1 MSNLSFGLPKVPLK
15 KASSVGIIDARKSA
29 TPSMEAPIKYN
40 NVQVLKQLISANQ
53 ILDRWS
59 EDRNRLATT
68 FQTEDLSSN
77 LLGATLSCDNRC
89 MCHGGW
95 GAAPFSSSQICVGC
109 SVLLRLV
116 PKTRIPETGLVKI
129 LVGSYAGSELQIRSS
144 ATEMVAYQHDPY
156 SASMMEILTQKL
168 RAVDSC
174 DPGFLATISKS
185 KIWSAGSNVTH
196 YIAISSILQ
205 QIMLERGIPSIPPFR
220 WAYGCANETFV
231 VDEKF
236 SLGIG
241 NLESVISVPEYVDS
255 PRTPMARSSPVIP
268 LTRNVAGGILT
279 QLIAILHLLAGHG
292 FVHGEPSLS
301 FLGFS
306 AKKSYFEYDGV
317 KIESPVTM
325 HLIPSPKSSIN
336 LKRADG
342 HHRLINRISPH
353 MREITSMK
361 IPVIESRAFL
371 TTKTGVS
378 GGAGTSER
386 CQKPSSPVM
395 AGSGFRS
402 PCMEEIKQH
411 QVMGYRI
418 GDFKDVFASYV
429 QNSGVP
435 LFHLSFDV
443 YAFMVSLMMEPSFY
457 RAVHNDLRL
466 KTIWSDLWFH
476 SEYELVEAKLMELRH
491 ADDRKIASSKEI
503 LNFLAPL
510 NLRCNALDYL
520 WQSLKKV

>member
-1 MSNLSFGLPKVPLK
+1 MSSLSVGLPKVPLK
-15 KASSVGIIDARKSA
+15 KSSSVGIIDARKSPVIS
-29 TPSMEAPIKYN
+29 TEDPIKYN
-40 NVQVLKQLISANQ
+40 NVQVLKQMVSATQ
-53 ILDRWS
+53 ILDRWNL
-59 EDRNRLATT
+59 DRSCLATA
-68 FQTEDLSSN
+68 FHEEDLGSN
-77 LLGATLSCDNRC
+77 ILGHTLSHDNRC

-116 PKTRIPETGLVKI
+116 PKTRIPESGLVKV

-144 ATEMVAYQHDPY
+144 SNEMTKYQHDPY
-156 SASMMEILTQKL
+156 SAAMMEVLTQKL

-174 DPGFLATISKS
+174 DPGFLSTISSS

-196 YIAISSILQ
+196 YIAISSIIQ
-205 QIMLERGIPSIPPFR
+205 QIMREKNFPSLPPFR

-241 NLESVISVPEYVDS
+241 NLESVISIAEYVDS

-268 LTRNVAGGILT
+268 LTRSVAGGILT

-336 LKRADG
+336 LQRKDG
-342 HHRLINRISPH
+342 HHRLINRILPH
-353 MREITSMK
+353 MKEVSSMK
-361 IPVIESRAFL
+361 VPVIESKTFL
-371 TTKTGVS
+371 TSKRIVTE
-378 GGAGTSER
+378 AR
-386 CQKPSSPVM
+386 CQKPRSPAM
-395 AGSGFRS
+395 AGAGFRS
-402 PCMEEIKQH
+402 PCMEEVREH

-418 GDFKDVFASYV
+418 GEFKGAFSNYV

-443 YAFMVSLMMEPSFY
+443 HAFLVSLMMEPSFY
-457 RAVHNDLRL
+457 RAVHNDPQL
-466 KTIWSDLWFH
+466 KTIWSDLWFR

-491 ADDRKIASSKEI
+491 ADDRRIASSKEI
-503 LNFLAPL
+503 LDFLAPL
-510 NLRCNALDYL
+510 NLRCNAIDYL
-520 WQSLKKV
+520 WKSLKSVK